1 MRRGVEREGGA
12 SGCPD
17 GVRFPVSAW
26 FWSSGGNGRREPPA
40 WPSCGRP
47 SWHDSGRGSLERAFP
62 GDARP
67 AARPPRASAPS
78 PGSRD
83 PCRGQCTG
91 SALGISGPRR
101 FDRIARF
108 AGGGAVN
115 LLVHARRRAGICP
128 SPIERRPGKRSGAA
142 KGGRTDALKAAAVR
156 GRSPSGYSGTTALES
171 TRRNFLFCKRC
182 VSCYDDN
189 G

>member
-67 AARPPRASAPS
+67 AARPPSGVRAVAGLTRSLPRAMHRLRSRHQRSSSLRPNRAIRRRRCRQSPRACPPPCRNLSIADRAS
-78 PGSRD
+78 
-83 PCRGQCTG
+83 
-91 SALGISGPRR
+91 SGET
-101 FDRIARF
+101 
-108 AGGGAVN
+108 V
-115 LLVHARRRAGICP
+115 RRRQGRPDGCAQGGC
-128 SPIERRPGKRSGAA
+128 RPGQESVGVLRHNGTGIDPA
-142 KGGRTDALKAAAVR
+142 KFFVLQTMC
-156 GRSPSGYSGTTALES
+156 
-171 TRRNFLFCKRC
+171 FLLR
-182 VSCYDDN
+182 
-189 G
+189 